1 MPQKQVLEN
10 GVSKLLIHVSVRC
23 KDHPGGR
30 IQLKRRYEGVE
41 INSAR
46 AKTLERELLREAD
59 KEKAQRETQGKTWE
73 VLLSLYEVQT
83 AVLVRQG
90 DWCQSRQT
98 FDEAI
103 RALTKW
109 TKPWFPEVA
118 ARIGSSDVTK
128 LLHRMK
134 EDGCKEAT
142 LQKMRGDVKKVFEFG
157 MLHDFI
163 RGIKQSPTV
172 GVSIKSRKRMRT
184 EILRDDEIVKLL
196 SFARQYE
203 PVWYFIWA
211 FAVYTG
217 CRNGELYALKWS
229 DIDFKERMITVQ
241 RSYNKKFREEKS
253 TKTGEW
259 RYVSICE
266 PLFEIV
272 EELKARH
279 DHDVTRGACN
289 HVGYVLPRP
298 GLWQNGEQARKIRQF
313 CEEIGITPVCFH
325 TLRACFATE
334 LLKRGVD
341 IPSVMRAGGWSSVK
355 TLMHY
360 VRLAGVNDKGITDS
374 LDYRSKDPVQA
385 NRTLMNAVGQK
396 FSIEGVHEAVVIP
409 LNTRN
414 YLHRGR

>member
-1 MPQKQVLEN
+1 MPQKEIFEN
-10 GVSKLLIHVSVRC
+10 GVKKLLITVAVRC
-23 KDHPGGR
+23 KDHPSGR
-30 IQLKRRYEGVE
+30 IQLKRRHEGVE
-41 INSAR
+41 KDSAEAR
-46 AKTLERELLREAD
+46 RLERKLQQEAEG
-59 KEKAQRETQGKTWE
+59 EKAQRETQGKTWE

-83 AVLVRQG
+83 ADLVRKG
-90 DWCQSRQT
+90 EWCQSRQT
-98 FDEAI
+98 FEEAI
-103 RALTKW
+103 RAMNKW
-109 TKPWFPEVA
+109 TKSWFPEVA
-118 ARIGSSDVTK
+118 ARIGASDVTK
-128 LLHRMK
+128 LMHTMK

-142 LQKMRGDVKKVFEFG
+142 LQKMRADIKKVFEFG
-157 MLHDFI
+157 MLHEHI

-172 GVSIKSRKRMRT
+172 GVTIKSRKRMRT

-196 SFARQYE
+196 SFGRQYE
-203 PVWYFIWA
+203 PVWYFIWS

-259 RYVSICE
+259 RHVSICE
-266 PLFEIV
+266 PLWEIV
-272 EELKARH
+272 QELKARH
-279 DHDVTRGACN
+279 DHDVARGACN

-298 GLWQNGEQARKIRQF
+298 GLWQNGEQARKLRQF

-341 IPSVMRAGGWSSVK
+341 IPSVMRAGGWTSVK

-360 VRLAGVNDKGITDS
+360 VRLSGVNDKGITDL
-374 LDYRSKDPVQA
+374 LDYRSKDPTQA
-385 NRTLMNAVGQK
+385 NKTLMNAVGQK
-396 FSIEGVHEAVVIP
+396 FDIEGVHEAVVIP
-409 LNTRN
+409 LSSRN